1 MYVRAHGFS
10 HLSGPFKDFFL
21 SPLRLLQR
29 ELWPVVLQILPE
41 LNLLLCVGV
50 GGGSGGVVFGV
61 GVQQVGI
68 GPAATGKC

>member
-1 MYVRAHGFS
+1 MYVRYGFS

-21 SPLRLLQR
+21 SALRLLQR
-29 ELWPVVLQILPE
+29 ELWPVVLQIVPE

-50 GGGSGGVVFGV
+50 GGGGGGV